1 MEDAAISETAGPL
14 VKERFPSVVDTDD
27 LIFEVGKQAVKV
39 LNLEKLLTKL
49 LDKTKVLEG
58 QTLDFAKQQS
68 EAMGKTEVLSESN
81 KLYEENNRKLDAEII
96 RLKEDFTRQ
105 HSLRDEEIVELK
117 QGLIQKDQEIE
128 RLKQKKKRAKK
139 SK

>member
-1 MEDAAISETAGPL
+1 MEDATISETAGPL

-27 LIFEVGKQAVKV
+27 LIFEIGKQVTKV

-49 LDKTKVLEG
+49 LDKTKALEG

-68 EAMGKTEVLSESN
+68 EAMGRAEVLSESN
-81 KLYEENNRKLDAEII
+81 KLYEENNRKLDAEIV
-96 RLKEDFTRQ
+96 RLR
-105 HSLRDEEIVELK
+105 EEIEELK
-117 QGLIQKDQEIE
+117 QGLIQKDEEIE

-139 SK
+139 SN

>member
-1 MEDAAISETAGPL
+1 MEDATISETAGPL

-27 LIFEVGKQAVKV
+27 LIFEIGKQTTKV

-49 LDKTKVLEG
+49 LGKTKVLEA

-68 EAMGKTEVLSESN
+68 ESMGKAEVLSESN
-81 KLYEENNRKLDAEII
+81 KLYEENNRKLDAEIV

-105 HSLRDEEIVELK
+105 LFLKDEEITELK
-117 QGLIQKDQEIE
+117 QGLIQKDEEIE

>member
-1 MEDAAISETAGPL
+1 MEDATISETAGPL

-27 LIFEVGKQAVKV
+27 LIFEIGNQAVKV
-39 LNLEKLLTKL
+39 LNHEKLLTKL
-49 LDKTKVLEG
+49 LDKTKALEG

-68 EAMGKTEVLSESN
+68 EAMGKAEALSESN
-81 KLYEENNRKLDAEII
+81 KLYEENNRKLDAEIV
-96 RLKEDFTRQ
+96 R
-105 HSLRDEEIVELK
+105 LRDEVMGLK
-117 QGLIQKDQEIE
+117 AGLTQKDEEIE